1 MKYIYGEGVEKP
13 KSYKWLFVPFG
24 IFLAVAYVF
33 ANMQAPIILAS
44 LQSPDETAKK
54 LASNRPDEDEGRLY
68 IPKINLDTPLMGAD
82 SDEIE
87 ALANGAVQR
96 SPQSG
101 NPSEGG
107 NFVVTAHRFS
117 LALVPTE
124 TKQRS
129 TFYHLDKLSNGDD
142 VYVDYNG
149 TRYAY
154 SVEKR
159 STLSATDAS
168 IEQRSDE
175 PRLTLYAVEESEN
188 GKREVVTAKMI
199 GEVVWTNGQPKIK
212 AKSAD

>member
-1 MKYIYGEGVEKP
+1 MKYIYGEGLEKP
-13 KSYKWLFVPFG
+13 KSYKWLFVPFA

-33 ANMQAPIILAS
+33 ANIQAPVILAS

-54 LASNRPDEDEGRLY
+54 LASSQPEDAGRLY
-68 IPKINLDTPLMGAD
+68 IPKINLDTPLEDAD
-82 SDEIE
+82 SDEIT

-117 LALVPTE
+117 LALVPTQ

-142 VYVDYNG
+142 VYVDYKS

-154 SVEKR
+154 TVEKR
-159 STLSATDAS
+159 STMKATDTD

-212 AKSAD
+212 AKSDD